1 MYSSYRFIKERLR
14 KEKKISLSHVIV
26 FHRTSG
32 YYSSAVSGSSVNL
45 L

>member
-1 MYSSYRFIKERLR
+1 VYSSYRFIAERLR
-14 KEKKISLSHVIV
+14 KEKKISLSDVIF

-32 YYSSAVSGSSVNL
+32 YSSAVSGSSINL